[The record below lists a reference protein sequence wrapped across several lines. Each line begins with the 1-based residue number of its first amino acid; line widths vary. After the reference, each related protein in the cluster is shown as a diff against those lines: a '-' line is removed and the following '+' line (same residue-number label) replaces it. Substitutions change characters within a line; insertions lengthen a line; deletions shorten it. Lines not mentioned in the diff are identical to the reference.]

1 MLDLLLGLLLELF
14 TTGGRRM
21 IIVILTLLVLK
32 YFHRL
37 L

>member
-14 TTGGRRM
+14 TTSTRRM

>member
-14 TTGGRRM
+14 TAGTRRV
-21 IIVILTLLVLK
+21 IIAILTLLVLK
-32 YFHRL
+32 YFHGL